1 MNGEKALTISR
12 MRSPW
17 FAQSGKDRV
26 RNRLEI
32 SVHFRIVEAND
43 AIVLRLEE
51 TRALCVARKFGIGR
65 MRGAVGLD
73 DQLAFAA
80 TKPAK

>member
-1 MNGEKALTISR
+1 

-80 TKPAK
+80 TKTAK